1 MDALLDVLNDI
12 KDELISIN
20 SKLDD
25 LQGGLGYNLSDV
37 CQGIQEINL
46 EVCSKLDSIEMKMF

>member
-37 CQGIQEINL
+37 CQWIQEISL